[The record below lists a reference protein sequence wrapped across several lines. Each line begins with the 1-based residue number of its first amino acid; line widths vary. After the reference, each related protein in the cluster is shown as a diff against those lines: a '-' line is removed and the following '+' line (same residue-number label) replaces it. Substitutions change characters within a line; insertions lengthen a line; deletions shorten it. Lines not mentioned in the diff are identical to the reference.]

1 MSENRTEPNHIEFR
15 NAFIV
20 GTNIY
25 LRPLDEN
32 DANGDYPSWLN
43 DNDVC
48 MGNSHHTFPN
58 TKKATIEYISFV
70 SSSRDAIVLAIVE
83 KVTGRHVGNI
93 SLQDINLI
101 YRSAEFAIIIGEKS
115 SWGKGYGEEA
125 GLLLMKHGFENL
137 NLHRIYCGTFEN
149 NKGMQK
155 LAEKLHMKSVGRQRQ
170 AAYKNGKY
178 LDILQYD
185 LLRTEF
191 DVKKA

>member
-1 MSENRTEPNHIEFR
+1 MNENRTEQNR
-15 NAFIV
+15 NVFLV
-20 GTNIY
+20 GANIY

-32 DANGDYPSWLN
+32 DANGGYPSWLN
-43 DNDVC
+43 DDEGC

-58 TKKATIEYISFV
+58 TKKATIEYISSV
-70 SSSRDAIVLAIVE
+70 SSSRDAIVLTIVE
-83 KVTGRHVGNI
+83 NDTNRHVGNI

-101 YRSAEFAIIIGEKS
+101 YRSAEFAIIIGDKS

-125 GLLLMKHGFENL
+125 GLLLMKHGFDNL

-155 LAEKLHMKSVGRQRQ
+155 LAEKLHMKPVGRQRQ

-178 LDILQYD
+178 IDILQYD
-185 LLRTEF
+185 VLRTEF